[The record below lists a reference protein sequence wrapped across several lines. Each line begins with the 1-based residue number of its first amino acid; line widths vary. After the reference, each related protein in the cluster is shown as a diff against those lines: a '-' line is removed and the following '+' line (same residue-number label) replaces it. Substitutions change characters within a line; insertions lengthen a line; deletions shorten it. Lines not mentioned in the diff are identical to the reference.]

1 MQANTTISPCEANAC
16 PNLQPVDSAGHSAS
30 RLSSPGANHRE
41 EIGLANGPH
50 DFAVQ
55 VSGKF
60 SVPIV
65 QSRRPYIEFSP
76 QRKAVFEFM
85 KRTLDVLIALTLL
98 LVTLPLFVFVAMLVK
113 LTSRGPV
120 FFKHQRLGRDG
131 QLFWCFKF
139 RTMRADA
146 EERLRQDPKL
156 LKEFEAS
163 FKIKGDPRIT
173 PLGALLRKTSLDELP
188 QLIQVLRG
196 EMSLVGPRPIVLN
209 ELAKYTVYG
218 EKLLS
223 VRPGLSGL
231 WQICG
236 RSEVAY
242 PERVVMDM
250 YYIDNR
256 CSLLDLQL
264 ILLTPFA
271 VIRGHGAR

>member
-1 MQANTTISPCEANAC
+1 MQANTTTSQSEANAC
-16 PNLQPVDSAGHSAS
+16 ANLHQVDFSRHSA
-30 RLSSPGANHRE
+30 RPTFRGAGPTE
-41 EIGLANGPH
+41 EIELVAGPH

-60 SVPIV
+60 SVPIM
-65 QSRRPYIEFSP
+65 QRRRPYVESSPGRKVVSEF
-76 QRKAVFEFM
+76 V
-85 KRTLDVLIALTLL
+85 KRTLDILIALALL
-98 LVTLPLFVFVAMLVK
+98 LVSLPLFICVAILVK
-113 LTSRGPV
+113 LTSPGPI

-146 EERLRQDPKL
+146 EERLRKDPKL
-156 LKEFEAS
+156 LKEFEES

-196 EMSLVGPRPIVLN
+196 EMSLIGPRPIVLS

-218 EKLLS
+218 DKLLS

-264 ILLTPFA
+264 ILVTPFA